1 MISPVLATCG
11 PICPQHI
18 RGHPREPVR
27 QRNAFEI
34 GIAARVV
41 RGKCRRENDDN
52 DDMVK
57 EHNFTAPLSAEALGR
72 GIDRGSFSDTRV
84 GSKKPRLRGEGMNPV
99 GSNSPNDGNFNDGP
113 IRIK

>member
-1 MISPVLATCG
+1 
-11 PICPQHI
+11 
-18 RGHPREPVR
+18 
-27 QRNAFEI
+27 
-34 GIAARVV
+34 
-41 RGKCRRENDDN
+41 
-52 DDMVK
+52 MVK

-113 IRIK
+113 III